1 MKEVDA
7 SNCGRENDLIAFLYG
22 ESNDVESRTFQR
34 HLRDCSSCN
43 AELAAFRNVRESVV
57 TWRDESLGVMSSP
70 STESAV
76 ARLGPQKPSALAAL
90 REFFNLAPLWMK
102 GTVAFA
108 SIVFCLFAGLAV
120 ARWRDKPQVMTVANP
135 GNVYSQQEINALVA
149 RRVQEE
155 LQRQNKA
162 QQPPSPL
169 VVKEASDRISG
180 RRLANRG
187 SVAFSVPAEKARRPL
202 SKTEREQLATDLRLI
217 SAKNDSDLDLLDD
230 RINK

>member
-76 ARLGPQKPSALAAL
+76 ARVGPQKPSALAAL

-202 SKTEREQLATDLRLI
+202 SKTEREQLAADLRLI

-230 RINK
+230 RTNE

>member
-76 ARLGPQKPSALAAL
+76 ARVGPQKPSALAAL